1 MDLDIISAIGNTP
14 TVLIQGTP
22 SYYAKLEGLNPF
34 GSIKDRAA
42 AYVLKKGYEDGIIT
56 SKTEIIESSSGNF
69 AVALSAVC
77 HVFKNKFICVVDKN
91 LAPINKMILQ
101 SHGTK
106 IIVADKADQNGSF
119 LSHRLNIVHKLIDEN
134 KNLYWVNQYDN
145 EYIRKAYYETIG
157 YELCNRFSKIDYLFV
172 AVSTCGTI

>member
-77 HVFKNKFICVVDKN
+77 HVFKNKFILFPNC
-91 LAPINKMILQ
+91 
-101 SHGTK
+101 S
-106 IIVADKADQNGSF
+106 
-119 LSHRLNIVHKLIDEN
+119 
-134 KNLYWVNQYDN
+134 
-145 EYIRKAYYETIG
+145 IG
-157 YELCNRFSKIDYLFV
+157 DCNPFFK
-172 AVSTCGTI
+172 